1 MCARWY
7 TIADPSL
14 SCCVPCCTCDIW
26 LIAINSQWECWFY
39 IHLLQN
45 IVLIS
50 PLYECFQIRKK
61 NDIIK
66 RLQSELH
73 QIEKYSEE
81 QIRRVRADAE
91 KQEAADEKN
100 SDGKRQKLQTEVAQL
115 RSQLQN
121 ATLEHRESEQ
131 ELRRVSSLL
140 SFNRQS
146 LKWLNQLGDCFQF
159 VARYVVFDIGRKNAL
174 TITLLWTREFEQTG
188 CRFWGNCVVSEAI
201 SSFVFSSALLSCQV
215 HAACLNIQIWSLY
228 C

>member
-1 MCARWY
+1 M
-7 TIADPSL
+7 
-14 SCCVPCCTCDIW
+14 
-26 LIAINSQWECWFY
+26 
-39 IHLLQN
+39 
-45 IVLIS
+45 VLIS
-50 PLYECFQIRKK
+50 PLYEYFQIRKK

-159 VARYVVFDIGRKNAL
+159 VAR
-174 TITLLWTREFEQTG
+174 
-188 CRFWGNCVVSEAI
+188 
-201 SSFVFSSALLSCQV
+201 
-215 HAACLNIQIWSLY
+215 
-228 C
+228 